1 MSSVQVDVAAIGRL
15 RVVPT
20 ILETMALSTGMR
32 FTAVARVTDTSWTA
46 CAVRDE
52 IAFGLRPGDEL
63 NLVTTICNEI
73 RQHGREVIFGS
84 ASTDEHF
91 RDHPTPKL
99 YGFESYISIPIWRGD
114 GSFFGTLCA
123 IDPAPAKLDDPNL
136 LRTLKLFAELI
147 GAHLDVQEVSDR
159 RQTALADASKNA
171 RDLDE
176 ENRQFAA
183 LLAEKDQAETII
195 KRELRDTRRLRDV
208 AVHIIGTDGWSALF
222 GEILDAALD
231 IVDADAGTVQ
241 LLDAAGQTLTFLATR
256 GFGPEIVSHF
266 AVVDAS
272 SGSPCGIALASGSR
286 SVVQFDPNAPD
297 EDGSIRWHV
306 EAGMASA
313 QSTPLVSR
321 SGRPLG
327 MFSTHWRNPRELNE
341 REIRFL
347 DLLARQAADLIER
360 TQFYEALQTSE
371 REQREQARKKDEFIS
386 ILAHELRN
394 PLAPIRSSVDM
405 LAYAA
410 SDPVVDRVKPV
421 MKRQV
426 DHMVRLID
434 DLLDVSRV
442 NSGKLHLQKQPVQL
456 RELIDSAVEANR
468 AAIVKAGIELRVDVD
483 EPNRLLEVDPTRIS
497 QVLSNILHNA
507 TKFTRAGGCISIA
520 TTAETARNGDGVEQV
535 IRIADTGVGI
545 PAEMLPSIFDLFT
558 QARSDSATK
567 HGGMGIGLALAR
579 SLVEL
584 HGGAIEALSA
594 GPGRGSEFVVRIP
607 AAALPVP
614 ISEEPDSSS
623 TPSLAG
629 LRVLLVDDNVD
640 AAESAAMLL
649 QHWGAE
655 TMVAADAQGIVEM
668 VQRFKP
674 TLVLLDIGM
683 PGVDGYEACRRIR
696 QTCEGHIYIA
706 AVTGWGQEDDRRL
719 SAQAGFD
726 AHLTKPVQFSDLVE
740 LAERSKR

>member
-1 MSSVQVDVAAIGRL
+1 M
-15 RVVPT
+15 VPT
-20 ILETMALSTGMR
+20 ILETIACSTGMR

-46 CAVRDE
+46 CAVRDK
-52 IAFGLRPGDEL
+52 ISFGLRPGDEL

-73 RQHGREVIFGS
+73 RQHGREVIFGC
-84 ASTDEHF
+84 ASEDERF
-91 RDHPTPKL
+91 KDHPTPKL
-99 YGFESYISIPIWRGD
+99 YGFESYISIPIRRAD

-123 IDPAPAKLDDPNL
+123 IDPAPAKLEDPNL
-136 LRTLKLFAELI
+136 LRTLRLFAELI
-147 GAHLDVQEVSDR
+147 GAHLDVQEISDY
-159 RQTALADASKNA
+159 RQVALADVSRSA
-171 RDLDE
+171 RALDE

-183 LLAEKDQAETII
+183 LLAERDQAEAAI

-208 AVHIIGTDGWSALF
+208 GAHLIGTDGGSALF
-222 GEILDAALD
+222 GEILDAALE

-241 LLDAAGQTLTFLATR
+241 LLDPSGLTLSFLATR
-256 GFGPEIVSHF
+256 GFVPEIVAHF
-266 AVVDAS
+266 ATVDAS
-272 SGSPCGIALASGSR
+272 SGSPCGIALTTGKR
-286 SVVQFDPNAPD
+286 TVVQFDPDAVD
-297 EDGSIRWHV
+297 HDGSIRWHLD
-306 EAGMASA
+306 AGMASA

-327 MFSTHWRNPRELNE
+327 MFSTHWRQPRHLNE

-360 TQFYEALQTSE
+360 NQVYEALQTSE
-371 REQREQARKKDEFIS
+371 REQRDQARKKDEFIA

-434 DLLDVSRV
+434 DLLDVSRIS
-442 NSGKLHLQKQPVQL
+442 SGKLQLQKQAVKL

-468 AAIVKAGIELRVDVD
+468 PAIVKAGIELRVDVD
-483 EPNRLLEVDPTRIS
+483 QPDRLLEVDPTRIS

-507 TKFTRAGGCISIA
+507 TKFTRSGGCITI
-520 TTAETARNGDGVEQV
+520 TTKGELAREGNAVEQV

-545 PAEMLPSIFDLFT
+545 PSEMLPSIFDLFT

-579 SLVEL
+579 SLIEL
-584 HGGAIEALSA
+584 HGGTIEALSM
-594 GPGRGSEFVVRIP
+594 GTGCGSEFLVRIP
-607 AAALPVP
+607 AAEIPAVINEERVSMAVP
-614 ISEEPDSSS
+614 TLTGS
-623 TPSLAG
+623 
-629 LRVLLVDDNVD
+629 RVLVVDDNVD

-649 QHWGAE
+649 QHLGAE
-655 TMVAADAQGIVEM
+655 TIVAADAQSIVEV
-668 VQRFKP
+668 VQRFEP
-674 TLVLLDIGM
+674 TLILLDIGM
-683 PGVDGYEACRRIR
+683 PGIDGYEACRQIR
-696 QTCEGHIYIA
+696 RTFNGKIYIA
-706 AVTGWGQEDDRRL
+706 AVTGWGQEEDRRL
-719 SAQAGFD
+719 SEQAGFD
-726 AHLTKPVQFSDLVE
+726 AHLTKPVRFTELVA
-740 LAERSKR
+740 LAERSKGMVDLGWSV